1 MKFLLH
7 TLWTHIPS
15 TDQCIT
21 TDCYIFSSI
30 FPNPYFWERKKNPI
44 CFWPDFQKFAFLILP
59 LSLFGSTPD
68 SLPASAPVRAVSS
81 VPSVT
86 WAYCS
91 QPPSEIS
98 PLRSGHFQP
107 ASLKY
112 WMKSHIQSNISNV
125 NCMFLL
131 LICFFFNQN
140 LHNFKK
146 TAINT
151 EKLRKCEFD
160 VA

>member
-1 MKFLLH
+1 MATQQAASIKMEFLLH
-7 TLWTHIPS
+7 PLWTHIPS

-21 TDCYIFSSI
+21 TTDCYIIPSI
-30 FPNPYFWERKKNPI
+30 IPNPYFWEREKKRNM
-44 CFWPDFQKFAFLILP
+44 
-59 LSLFGSTPD
+59 LSAWFSKVTIPYPPPSPFGSTPH
-68 SLPASAPVRAVSS
+68 SLPASAPAPVVSS

-107 ASLKY
+107 ANLKY
-112 WMKSHIQSNISNV
+112 YKVISNQIHVLSISNV

-131 LICFFFNQN
+131 LICFFFSI
-140 LHNFKK
+140 K
-146 TAINT
+146 TCT
-151 EKLRKCEFD
+151 T
-160 VA
+160 